1 MSSTTTRKRTA
12 IPFFGQ
18 PGLLPNLDLPANED
32 VIKHLKYKQLND
44 NKFAPIKQVISCNRS
59 TQNTCEMEC
68 VGSGCC
74 VLSDIKE
81 KWLMAGLPIESDR
94 SIKKK
99 IETIFK
105 EYSGLRESYIGPK
118 VKSFLENA
126 PKLFDIGHPNLR
138 DIIKKD
144 PNRTEQNKEDDIAFY
159 DAKVDG
165 RYGKLAGTQ
174 DQNFKNKIERK
185 MKRIQKEE
193 DLRLKEKER
202 IAKTIPVN
210 ADEVDMIDLD
220 LETHDQNEN
229 NEACWIDIE
238 EPEAKRPRREK
249 KSEYIS
255 INLPRKTLCK
265 LTAPLARRYKIS
277 PRAQTAF
284 LAKIIKIGGG
294 NVKDFVLSRS
304 SAQRLGY
311 EAIKSESEKLVA
323 EKIEKLSGK
332 EIQLHFDGK
341 SLQHYMEG
349 KVETTERIAVI
360 ASSPEMEGEV
370 LLGIPSVPTSSG
382 VDQVNGILPLLEKYE
397 IEDNIF
403 SVNIDSTASNT
414 GKWAGAAT
422 LLQNELDL
430 AFLWIICRQ

>member
-1 MSSTTTRKRTA
+1 MSKLNQRIRSKIFDKSSTYLLVAQKILSAEEDGFDDLINA
-12 IPFFGQ
+12 IQ
-18 PGLLPNLDLPANED
+18 HLIAVQRELKED
-32 VIKHLKYKQLND
+32 TEPPVAD
-44 NKFAPIKQVISCNRS
+44 A
-59 TQNTCEMEC
+59 
-68 VGSGCC
+68 
-74 VLSDIKE
+74 
-81 KWLMAGLPIESDR
+81 
-94 SIKKK
+94 
-99 IETIFK
+99 
-105 EYSGLRESYIGPK
+105 
-118 VKSFLENA
+118 NA

-144 PNRTEQNKEDDIAFY
+144 PNRTEQNKENDIAFY

-238 EPEAKRPRREK
+238 EPEAKRPRREE

-284 LAKIIKIGGG
+284 LAKIIKIGHCALM
-294 NVKDFVLSRS
+294 DS
-304 SAQRLGY
+304 S
-311 EAIKSESEKLVA
+311 
-323 EKIEKLSGK
+323 
-332 EIQLHFDGK
+332 
-341 SLQHYMEG
+341 
-349 KVETTERIAVI
+349 
-360 ASSPEMEGEV
+360 
-370 LLGIPSVPTSSG
+370 
-382 VDQVNGILPLLEKYE
+382 
-397 IEDNIF
+397 IF
-403 SVNIDSTASNT
+403 
-414 GKWAGAAT
+414 GM
-422 LLQNELDL
+422 
-430 AFLWIICRQ
+430 